1 MRRIENGPGSGEA
14 DRGMKLRSGGGS
26 AMVAAIVALAI
37 LACLGGTLAPLL
49 RTEIAATQNFLAGNA
64 AQWLA
69 EAGLRRALVVLYK
82 NGNPHG
88 LAETLNRDSY
98 SGSYQIVTSTEGSA
112 LRVRS
117 NAKVGSAARSVS
129 ALVVMTLDTRPDHP
143 FAELTILSWDQ

>member
-1 MRRIENGPGSGEA
+1 MHSGN
-14 DRGMKLRSGGGS
+14 GS
-26 AMVAAIVALAI
+26 ATVAAIITLAI

-49 RTEIAATQNFLAGNA
+49 RTEMAATQNFLAGNA

-88 LAETLNRDSY
+88 LAEFLNRDSF
-98 SGSYQIVTSTEGSA
+98 SGSYRIVTSTEGMD

-117 NAKVGSAARSVS
+117 NGKAGSAARSVS
-129 ALVVMTLDTRPDHP
+129 VLVSVTLDTRPGHP
-143 FAELTILSWDQ
+143 YSELKILSWDK

>member
-1 MRRIENGPGSGEA
+1 
-14 DRGMKLRSGGGS
+14 
-26 AMVAAIVALAI
+26 MVAAIVALSI

-64 AQWLA
+64 AQWIA

-88 LAETLNRDSY
+88 LAESLNRDSF
-98 SGSYQIVTSTEGSA
+98 SGSYRVVTTAEGSD

-117 NAKVGSAARSVS
+117 NGKAGSAARSVS
-129 ALVVMTLDTRPDHP
+129 ALVSVTMDTRPDHP
-143 FAELTILSWDQ
+143 FAELTILSWDN

>member
-1 MRRIENGPGSGEA
+1 MI
-14 DRGMKLRSGGGS
+14 
-26 AMVAAIVALAI
+26 AAIVALAI

-49 RTEIAATQNFLAGNA
+49 RTEMAATQNFLEGNA

-88 LAETLNRDSY
+88 LAETLNRDSF
-98 SGSYQIVTSTEGSA
+98 SGSYRIVTSAEGSA

-117 NAKVGSAARSVS
+117 NGKAGSASRSVS
-129 ALVVMTLDTRPDHP
+129 ALVSVMLDTRPDYP

>member
-1 MRRIENGPGSGEA
+1 
-14 DRGMKLRSGGGS
+14 
-26 AMVAAIVALAI
+26 MVAAIVALSI

-49 RTEIAATQNFLAGNA
+49 RTESAATQNFLAGNA
-64 AQWLA
+64 AQWIA

-88 LAETLNRDSY
+88 LAESLNRDSF
-98 SGSYQIVTSTEGSA
+98 SGSYRIVTSAEGSA

-117 NAKVGSAARSVS
+117 NGKAGSASRSVS
-129 ALVVMTLDTRPDHP
+129 ALVSVMLDTRPDYP

>member
-1 MRRIENGPGSGEA
+1 
-14 DRGMKLRSGGGS
+14 
-26 AMVAAIVALAI
+26 MVAAIVALSI

-64 AQWLA
+64 AQWIA

-88 LAETLNRDSY
+88 LAESLNRDSF
-98 SGSYQIVTSTEGSA
+98 SGSYRIVTSAEGSA

-117 NAKVGSAARSVS
+117 NGKAGSATRSVS
-129 ALVVMTLDTRPDHP
+129 ALVSVTLDTRPDHP
-143 FAELTILSWDQ
+143 FRELAILSWDN

>member
-1 MRRIENGPGSGEA
+1 
-14 DRGMKLRSGGGS
+14 
-26 AMVAAIVALAI
+26 MVAAIVALSI

-64 AQWLA
+64 AQWIA

-88 LAETLNRDSY
+88 LAETLDRDSF
-98 SGSYQIVTSTEGSA
+98 SGSYRVVTTAEGSD

-117 NAKVGSAARSVS
+117 NGKAGSAARSVS
-129 ALVVMTLDTRPDHP
+129 ALVSVTMDTRPDHP
-143 FAELTILSWDQ
+143 FAELTILSWDN

>member
-1 MRRIENGPGSGEA
+1 
-14 DRGMKLRSGGGS
+14 
-26 AMVAAIVALAI
+26 MVAAIVALSI
-37 LACLGGTLAPLL
+37 LACMGGTLAPLL
-49 RTEIAATQNFLAGNA
+49 RTEMAATQKFLEGNA

-88 LAETLNRDSY
+88 LAETLNRDSF
-98 SGSYQIVTSTEGSA
+98 SGSYRIVTSAEGSA

-117 NAKVGSAARSVS
+117 NGKAGSASRSVS
-129 ALVVMTLDTRPDHP
+129 ALVSVMLDTRPDYP